1 MLGGAH
7 TGQHAHLGQRND
19 GFGLGVAVLVVA
31 VRRVNRDAACLLV
44 LEAGDSLLGG
54 GVHLNGQGCINRKD
68 LKEEGEP
75 VGGTVRA
82 QETGR
87 LSLDQLVERGFS
99 AINGGTGRCSRM
111 RANPHLSLR
120 LFGGDRHATH
130 ASENF
135 AGAPRI
141 ILNLVF

>member
-1 MLGGAH
+1 M
-7 TGQHAHLGQRND
+7 
-19 GFGLGVAVLVVA
+19 
-31 VRRVNRDAACLLV
+31 RRVNRDAARLLI

-54 GVHLNGQGCINRKD
+54 GVHLNRQGGVNRKD

-75 VGGTVRA
+75 VRGTVRA

-87 LSLDQLVERGFS
+87 LSLDQLVERGLG
-99 AINGGTGRCSRM
+99 AVNGRTGGRSRM
-111 RANPHLSLR
+111 RANPHLSFG
-120 LFGGDRHATH
+120 LFGGDGHATH

-135 AGAPRI
+135 AGTPRI

>member
-1 MLGGAH
+1 M
-7 TGQHAHLGQRND
+7 
-19 GFGLGVAVLVVA
+19 
-31 VRRVNRDAACLLV
+31 RRVNRDAACLLV

-54 GVHLNGQGCINRKD
+54 RVHLNGQGCINRKD

-75 VGGTVRA
+75 IGGTVRA
-82 QETGR
+82 QEAGR
-87 LSLDQLVERGFS
+87 VLHNQFVERGFGAVNS
-99 AINGGTGRCSRM
+99 GTGGRSRM

-135 AGAPRI
+135 AGAPRV